1 MSILDLFLENNSN
14 NEELKVG
21 DWVEI
26 ISHRE
31 EGEIIEIYQNEYLVE
46 IDNKK
51 GQVESFKAR
60 DLRKI

>member
-26 ISHRE
+26 ISHGE